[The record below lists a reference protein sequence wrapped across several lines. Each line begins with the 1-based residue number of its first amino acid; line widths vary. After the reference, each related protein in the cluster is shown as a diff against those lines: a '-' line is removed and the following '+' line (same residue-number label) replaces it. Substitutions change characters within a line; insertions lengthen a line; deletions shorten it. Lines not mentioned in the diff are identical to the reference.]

1 MNQGKDR
8 ETKIKVWVDHKIGTG
23 GAIVHPAGSH
33 MVGRKT
39 TFHQRLNSCRG
50 IDELEGF
57 ANRRRFDPTLPRWSD
72 DERAAI
78 ITRKTE
84 MANVKRRRK

>member
-8 ETKIKVWVDHKIGTG
+8 ETKIKAWVDHKIETG
-23 GAIVHPAGSH
+23 GAIVHPAGTH

-39 TFHQRLNSCRG
+39 TFQQRLNSCRD
-50 IDELEGF
+50 IEELAGF
-57 ANRRRFDPTLPRWSD
+57 ANRRRYNPTLAKWSD

-78 ITRKTE
+78 IMRKTE
-84 MANVKRRRK
+84 MTNVKRKRK

>member
-8 ETKIKVWVDHKIGTG
+8 ETEVKDWVDHKIGSG
-23 GAIVHPAGSH
+23 EAIVHPAGSH

-39 TFHQRLNSCRG
+39 TFQQRLNNVAG
-50 IDELEGF
+50 IGELEGF
-57 ANRRRFDPTLPRWSD
+57 ANRRKFDPTLARWTD

-78 ITRKTE
+78 ILRKTE
-84 MANVKRRRK
+84 MMNVKRKRK

>member
-8 ETKIKVWVDHKIGTG
+8 EAKIKAWVDHKIETG
-23 GAIVHPAGSH
+23 GAIVHSAGSH

-39 TFHQRLNSCRG
+39 TFQQRLNSCRG

-57 ANRRRFDPTLPRWSD
+57 ANRRRFDPTLPKWDS

-78 ITRKTE
+78 IMRKTE
-84 MANVKRRRK
+84 MTNVKRKRK

>member
-8 ETKIKVWVDHKIGTG
+8 ETKIKAWVDHKIETG
-23 GAIVHPAGSH
+23 GAIVHPAGTH

-39 TFHQRLNSCRG
+39 TFQQRLNNVAG
-50 IDELEGF
+50 IGELEGF
-57 ANRRRFDPTLPRWSD
+57 ANRRRYAPTLARWTD

-78 ITRKTE
+78 ILRKTE
-84 MANVKRRRK
+84 MTNVKRKRK

>member
-1 MNQGKDR
+1 MNQGEDR
-8 ETKIKVWVDHKIGTG
+8 ETKIKAWVDHKIETG
-23 GAIVHPAGSH
+23 EATVHLAGSH

-39 TFHQRLNSCRG
+39 TFQQRLNSCRD
-50 IDELEGF
+50 IEELEGF
-57 ANRRRFDPTLPRWSD
+57 ANRRRFDPTLQRWSD

-84 MANVKRRRK
+84 MTNVKRKRK

>member
-1 MNQGKDR
+1 MNQGKNR
-8 ETKIKVWVDHKIGTG
+8 ETKIKAWVDHKIETG
-23 GAIVHPAGSH
+23 EATVHLAGSH

-39 TFHQRLNSCRG
+39 AFQQRLNSCRG

-57 ANRRRFDPTLPRWSD
+57 ANRRRFDPALPRWSD

-78 ITRKTE
+78 IMRKTE
-84 MANVKRRRK
+84 MTNVKRKRK

>member
-8 ETKIKVWVDHKIGTG
+8 ETKIKAWVDHKIETG

-39 TFHQRLNSCRG
+39 AFQQRLNSCRG

-57 ANRRRFDPTLPRWSD
+57 ANRRRLDPTLPKWND

-78 ITRKTE
+78 ILRKTE
-84 MANVKRRRK
+84 MTNVKRKRK